1 MLGLEGRMKVM
12 QFTHFSVKEF
22 MCLATSSRES
32 PEVVSHHAKSQSNWR
47 FSTARPVLDH
57 IAS

>member
-22 MCLATSSRES
+22 LCLATSSQEHYNTS
-32 PEVVSHHAKSQSNWR
+32 CIKLALVNSEA
-47 FSTARPVLDH
+47 VLDH
-57 IAS
+57 ITS